1 MHDLT
6 LLDPARAGALTVA
19 EIDATIAF
27 AENEKAASTRRAY
40 ASDWADFTAWCAARS
55 ASPLPAH
62 VGIVAA
68 YLSWLA
74 QSGRKAST
82 IGRRA
87 AAIAH
92 RHKLAGHE
100 PPTNGEGVKA
110 TLRGIRR
117 TIGTAPDQKAA
128 VTANTLRTMLNLCPN
143 TLRGHRDRALLALGF
158 AGAFRRSE
166 LCNLQLSDLTETP
179 DGLMIRIRRSKTDQE
194 GQGAE
199 IAIPRGARLRPV
211 EAVQTWLTHAAITDG
226 PLFRA
231 VIWENGAM
239 VAREG
244 PLGAENV
251 AAVVKS
257 YAKRAGLNPATFA
270 GHSLRSGL
278 ITSCVEEGASPVR
291 IAEHSRHRSLDMILV
306 YTRRANLFVDHAAAK
321 VL

>member
-1 MHDLT
+1 MHDLAILPPALPGT
-6 LLDPARAGALTVA
+6 LTPA
-19 EIDATIAF
+19 EIEQTARF
-27 AENEKAASTRRAY
+27 LENEKSAATRRAY
-40 ASDWADFTAWCAARS
+40 QSDWADFVAWCAARG
-55 ASPLPAH
+55 ACPLPVH
-62 VGIVAA
+62 VGVLSV
-68 YLSWLA
+68 YLSDLA
-74 QSGRKAST
+74 SAGRKAST

-128 VTANTLRTMLNLCPN
+128 VTATTLRNMLDLCPN

-166 LCNLQLSDLTETP
+166 LCALQVTDLTETP
-179 DGLMIRIRRSKTDQE
+179 DGLMIRIRHSKTDQE
-194 GQGAE
+194 GQGQE

-211 EAVQTWLTHAAITDG
+211 EAVQTWLAAAAITDG

-231 VIWENGAM
+231 VIWENSVM
-239 VAREG
+239 VARDG

-257 YAKRAGLNPATFA
+257 YAKRAGLDPATFA